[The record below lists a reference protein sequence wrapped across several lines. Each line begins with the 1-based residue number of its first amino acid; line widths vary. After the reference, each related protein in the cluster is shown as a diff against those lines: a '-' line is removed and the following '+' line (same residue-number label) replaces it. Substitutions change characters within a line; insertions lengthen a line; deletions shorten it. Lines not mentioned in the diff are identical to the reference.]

1 MNELSVGVRE
11 LKIHLS
17 KYLREVKLGNT
28 IVITDHGKPVG
39 RLSPATTNVAE
50 RIEAMRQS
58 GIITWNGE
66 KPSIEPPTVCIEG
79 NVSVSDLLIEDRE

>member
-39 RLSPATTNVAE
+39 RITPATTTVAE
-50 RIEAMRQS
+50 RIEAMRQA
-58 GIITWNGE
+58 GIITWSGE
-66 KPSIEPPTVCIEG
+66 KLSLTPPTV
-79 NVSVSDLLIEDRE
+79 SVVGTRTVADLLIEDRE